1 MAISDTLNA
10 GSSNPTWRDYL
21 TLTKPRVVAVLV
33 LTSMVGMLL
42 ARPVLPSVE
51 LFILANLGIGL
62 AASAAAAVNHVVDR
76 RIDAMMSRTKHR
88 PVSEGK
94 VSPINALLFAFALG
108 VTGLGILVIVAN
120 PLTALLTFASII
132 GYAVIYTL
140 YLKRAT
146 PQNIVIGGLAG
157 AAPPL
162 LGWVAVTNTI
172 DPYALL
178 LVAIIFAWTP
188 PHFWALC
195 IAKKEDYATAD
206 VPMLPVTHGDE
217 YTRLQMLLY
226 TILMVLVTML
236 PYLSGMSGVLYL
248 LGVTIINARFLMLLK
263 KHSDTKDPQDAMAL
277 FWYSIRYI
285 MWLFLFLLVDHFVPL
300 VYLP

>member
-76 RIDAMMSRTKHR
+76 RIDAMMTRTKHR

-108 VTGLGILVIVAN
+108 VTGLGILGIVAN
-120 PLTALLTFASII
+120 LLTALLTFASII

-248 LGVTIINARFLMLLK
+248 LGVTIINARFLILLK

>member
-10 GSSNPTWRDYL
+10 GSSNPWRDYL

-51 LFILANLGIGL
+51 LFVLANLGIGL

-120 PLTALLTFASII
+120 LLTALLSFASII

-248 LGVTIINARFLMLLK
+248 LGVTIINARFLILLK

-277 FWYSIRYI
+277 FGIRYGTS
-285 MWLFLFLLVDHFVPL
+285 WVVSLLLVDHFVPL
-300 VYLP
+300 VYLL

>member
-1 MAISDTLNA
+1 MAMLDTLNA
-10 GSSNPTWRDYL
+10 GPTNPTWKDYL

-42 ARPVLPSVE
+42 ARPVLPSLE

-76 RIDAMMSRTKHR
+76 RLDAMMSRTKHR

-94 VSPINALLFAFALG
+94 VSPTNALVFAFALG
-108 VTGLGILVIVAN
+108 LTGLAILVMVAN
-120 PLTALLTFASII
+120 VLTAVLTFASII
-132 GYAVIYTL
+132 GYAVVYTL

-146 PQNIVIGGLAG
+146 PQNIVIGGIAG

-162 LGWVAVTNTI
+162 LGWVAVTGSV
-172 DPYALL
+172 DPNALL

-195 IAKKEDYATAD
+195 IAKKEDYANAD
-206 VPMLPVTHGDE
+206 IPMLPVTHGED

-226 TILMVLVTML
+226 TILMVIVTVL

-248 LGVTIINARFLMLLK
+248 IGISIINARFLMLLK
-263 KHSDTKDPQDAMAL
+263 RYTDSKDAQDAMTL

-285 MWLFLFLLVDHFVPL
+285 MWLFLFLLVDHFVL
-300 VYLP
+300 L

>member
-1 MAISDTLNA
+1 MAMSDTLNA
-10 GSSNPTWRDYL
+10 ESSNPTWRDYL

-108 VTGLGILVIVAN
+108 LTGLGILVIVAN
-120 PLTALLTFASII
+120 LLTALLTFASII

>member
-1 MAISDTLNA
+1 MAMSDTLNA

-108 VTGLGILVIVAN
+108 LTGLGILVIVAN
-120 PLTALLTFASII
+120 LLTALLTFASII

>member
-76 RIDAMMSRTKHR
+76 RIDAMMTRTKHR

-132 GYAVIYTL
+132 GYAVIYTS

-248 LGVTIINARFLMLLK
+248 LGVTIINARFLILLK

>member
-1 MAISDTLNA
+1 MAMLDTLNA
-10 GSSNPTWRDYL
+10 GSTNPTWKDYL

-42 ARPVLPSVE
+42 ARPVLPPIE

-76 RIDAMMSRTKHR
+76 RLDATMSRTKHR
-88 PVSEGK
+88 PVSEGR
-94 VSPINALLFAFALG
+94 VSPTNALIFAFALG
-108 VTGLGILVIVAN
+108 LTGLTILVMVAN
-120 PLTALLTFASII
+120 VLTAVLTFASII
-132 GYAVIYTL
+132 GYAVVYTL

-146 PQNIVIGGLAG
+146 PQNIVIGGIAG

-162 LGWVAVTNTI
+162 LGWVAVTGSV
-172 DPYALL
+172 DPNALL

-195 IAKKEDYATAD
+195 IAKKEDYANAD
-206 VPMLPVTHGDE
+206 IPMLPVTHGED

-226 TILMVLVTML
+226 TILMVIVTVL
-236 PYLSGMSGVLYL
+236 PYLSGMSGVVYL
-248 LGVTIINARFLMLLK
+248 IGIAIINARFLTLLK
-263 KHSDTKDPQDAMAL
+263 RYTDSKDAQDAMIL

-285 MWLFLFLLVDHFVPL
+285 MWLFLFLLVDHFVL
-300 VYLP
+300 L